1 MVQDL
6 LHILNAMLHFRLLL
20 VQQRR
25 HLCRGVGAHR
35 LRPRKHQARG
45 FHDFMFG
52 IRRQLIPHNVAGG
65 GVSRDHRRQKKNI
78 ERQ

>member
-1 MVQDL
+1 
-6 LHILNAMLHFRLLL
+6 MLHFRLLL

-65 GVSRDHRRQKKNI
+65 GVSRDRSTGIPRGI
-78 ERQ
+78 LMDRPDPDL